1 MIIFRIIMQKSFFLF
16 LTSILLFNGAI
27 FPQTISEKFSTAM
40 DRFNSRQ
47 YPDAQKMFAEIIDD
61 YGIEDELYAAATYY
75 SADALVKMGKRDEAA
90 TGFEFIVNNIIWSNF
105 REESLFNLGLIYID
119 QERYSKSRARLIKLL
134 DEYEQSE
141 YTGTAFYWI
150 GESYS
155 RENRLQDAIDFL
167 ERAVND
173 TKNSSYKDYSIYSLA
188 TVYEKTGDYE
198 SAVKYYDQLLS
209 YYPQSEL
216 AVPAHIRIGICYF
229 YLKDYQ
235 SSILELNNPVLSNLP
250 EDLYSEGLYLL
261 ANSHYRVQEYEN
273 AENAYSELIEKFP
286 GSKVVRDTRYGL
298 AWSYFQQKK
307 FEEAYKVFNFL
318 SDGED
323 SIAVESFIW
332 KGEAKRYDNKQGE
345 ALLIYRDFLQK
356 FPTSKSVSH
365 VEYLIGLTYFDQE
378 NYSVADKFL
387 INATSSEDEMV
398 RAKAFMILGEMEL
411 NNKKFIKAKQY
422 LQPSLNIK
430 DKTLDIYKRSSLALG
445 IALYFLEENQQAVNH
460 LLEIEKIDA
469 SFEQERLNFYLA
481 ESYFALKNFQEAL
494 RRYAL
499 INLQDVDIAKQT
511 LYGKAYCYFNLGD
524 YESAA
529 YQFNEFL
536 ERYSGDER
544 QLDVKLRLADS
555 YFGSKN
561 FVASSRVYEEI
572 YASKD
577 RSMDDPYT
585 NYQYAQALYKS
596 GETGSAIREFANLQK
611 KFPTSKYAENSLY
624 TVGWIHFQEGE
635 FSTSITEYRNVL
647 RMYKNSSLAPI
658 IYYSIGDAF
667 FNLGKYDSAIVN
679 YELVLTKYPSSDY
692 VFDAV
697 NGIQYSYVAMD
708 QPGSAVQLIDQF
720 TAQNPN
726 LKFSDQLYFKK
737 GELYYSQRDYENAKI
752 SYLEFAAKYPKSS
765 FVPEAY
771 YWIGK
776 SAQNLGENEEAVFH
790 FNKVFEKYPE
800 SESAAAA
807 VLEIG
812 KIQNT
817 LGIYQATIDIFT
829 SAQTKLKGSPRM
841 PEILFSKGMTY
852 INMDN
857 LQMAYEVFDELVMY
871 HRTNLFADKAK
882 FELGLIDLAVG
893 RYEKADAF
901 FSDLSS
907 TRTDDLGAKSQYYY
921 GLSLFD
927 QEKFTESISALVRVR
942 TVFSNY
948 DEWLTRSYLLLGDCY
963 VKLGDKR
970 KAEEMYRTVISK
982 HRSDPFGEDARQ
994 KLRNL

>member
-1 MIIFRIIMQKSFFLF
+1 M
-16 LTSILLFNGAI
+16 NAYN
-27 FPQTISEKFSTAM
+27 
-40 DRFNSRQ
+40 NSS
-47 YPDAQKMFAEIIDD
+47 YADAQKMFEDIFTD
-61 YGIEDELYAAATYY
+61 YGIEDELYAAARYY
-75 SADALVKMGKRDEAA
+75 SADALLKMGKKDEAA

-105 REESLFNLGLIYID
+105 REESLYNLGLIYID
-119 QERYSKSRARLIKLL
+119 QEKYSKSRARLIKLL

-155 RENRLQDAIDFL
+155 RQNRLQDAIDFL

-173 TKNSSYKDYSIYSLA
+173 SKNSSFKDYSIYTLA
-188 TVYEKTGDYE
+188 TVYEKTEDYE
-198 SAVKYYDQLLS
+198 NAVKYYDQLLS
-209 YYPQSEL
+209 YYPGSKL
-216 AVPAHIRIGICYF
+216 ATSAHIRIGICYF

-235 SSILELNNPVLSNLP
+235 SSILELNNPVISSLP

-273 AENAYSELIEKFP
+273 AEKTYSELIEKFT
-286 GSKVVRDTRYGL
+286 GSKVVREARYGL
-298 AWSYFQQKK
+298 AWSYFQRKK
-307 FEEAYKVFNFL
+307 FDDAYKVFNYL

-345 ALLIYRDFLQK
+345 ALLIYREFLQK

-378 NYSVADKFL
+378 NYTVADKFL
-387 INATSSEDEMV
+387 INATSSDDEMV

-422 LQPSLNIK
+422 LKPALNIS
-430 DKTLDIYKRSSLALG
+430 DKSLDIYKRSSLALG
-445 IALYFLEENQQAVNH
+445 IALYFLGENEEAANH
-460 LLEIEKIDA
+460 LLEIEQIDA
-469 SFEQERLNFYLA
+469 SFEQERINFYLA
-481 ESYFALKNFQEAL
+481 ENYFTLKNFQEAL
-494 RRYAL
+494 RRYDL
-499 INLQDVDIAKQT
+499 VNTQDADIARQT

-536 ERYSGDER
+536 ERYRGDNR

-561 FVASSRVYEEI
+561 FVASSRVYKEI
-572 YASKD
+572 YASSYKA
-577 RSMDDPYT
+577 MDDPYT

-596 GETGSAIREFANLQK
+596 GETHSAITEFANLQK
-611 KFPTSKYAENSLY
+611 KFPSSKYAENSLY

-635 FSTSITEYRNVL
+635 FSTSINDYRNVL
-647 RMYKNSSLAPI
+647 RIYKNSSLAPI
-658 IYYSIGDAF
+658 VYYSIGDAF
-667 FNLGKYDSAIVN
+667 FNQGKYDSAIVN
-679 YELVLTKYPSSDY
+679 YQIVLTEYPSSEY

-697 NGIQYSYVAMD
+697 NGIQYSYVAMGK
-708 QPGSAVQLIDQF
+708 PERAVQLIDQF

-726 LKFSDQLYFKK
+726 LKFSDQLYFKR
-737 GELYYSQRDYENAKI
+737 GELFYSQRDYENAKI

-776 SAQNLGENEEAVFH
+776 SAENLGENEEAVFH
-790 FNKVFEKYPE
+790 FNKVFENYPE

-812 KIQNT
+812 KIQNA
-817 LGIYQATIDIFT
+817 LGNYQATIDLFT
-829 SAQTKLKGSPRM
+829 NAQTKLKGSPRM
-841 PEILFSKGMTY
+841 PEILFNKGMTY
-852 INMDN
+852 IAMDN
-857 LQMAYEVFDELVMY
+857 VQMAYEVFDELVMY
-871 HRTNLFADKAK
+871 YRTTLFADKAK

-901 FSDLSS
+901 FSDLSGA
-907 TRTDDLGAKSQYYY
+907 RTDDLGAKSQYYY

-982 HRSDPFGEDARQ
+982 HRSDPFGEEARQ

>member
-1 MIIFRIIMQKSFFLF
+1 MQKNFFLF
-16 LTSILLFNGAI
+16 LTSVLLLSAAI
-27 FPQTISEKFSTAM
+27 FPQTISEKFSSAM
-40 DRFNSRQ
+40 DAYNSRH
-47 YPDAQKMFAEIIDD
+47 YVDAQKMFEDINKD
-61 YGIEDELYAAATYY
+61 YGIEDELYAATWYY
-75 SADALVKMGKRDEAA
+75 SADALLKMGKKDEAA

-105 REESLFNLGLIYID
+105 REESLYNLGLIYID
-119 QERYSKSRARLIKLL
+119 QERYSESRTRLIKLL

-141 YTGTAFYWI
+141 CTGTAFYWI

-167 ERAVND
+167 ERAVSD
-173 TKNSSYKDYSIYSLA
+173 TKNNRYKDYSIYALA
-188 TVYEKTGDYE
+188 TVYEKTKDYE

-209 YYPQSEL
+209 YYPGSEL

-261 ANSHYRVQEYEN
+261 ANSYYRIQEYEN
-273 AENAYSELIEKFP
+273 AENAYSEVVERFP
-286 GSKVVRDTRYGL
+286 GSKVLRDARYGL
-298 AWSYFQQKK
+298 AWSYFQQEK
-307 FEEAYKVFNFL
+307 FNEAYKIFNYL

-345 ALLIYRDFLQK
+345 ALLIYRAFLQK
-356 FPTSKSVSH
+356 FPTSKSASH

-387 INATSSEDEMV
+387 INATSSEDELV

-411 NNKKFIKAKQY
+411 NKKNFIKAKQY
-422 LQPSLNIK
+422 LKPALNLT
-430 DKTLDIYKRSSLALG
+430 DKTLDIYLRSSLALG
-445 IALYFLEENQQAVNH
+445 IALYFLGENDQAANH
-460 LLEIEKIDA
+460 LLEIEKINVD
-469 SFEQERLNFYLA
+469 FEQERINFYLA
-481 ESYFALKNFQEAL
+481 ENYFALKNFQEAL

-499 INLQDVDIAKQT
+499 VNSKDTDIAKLT

-524 YESAA
+524 YQSAV

-536 ERYSGDER
+536 ERYPGDER
-544 QLDVKLRLADS
+544 QVDVKLRLADS

-561 FVASSRVYEEI
+561 FVASSKVYKEI
-572 YASKD
+572 YASTN
-577 RSMDDPYT
+577 RAIDDPYT

-596 GETGSAIREFANLQK
+596 GETRSAISEFANLQK
-611 KFPTSKYAENSLY
+611 KFPTSKYADNSLY

-635 FSTSITEYRNVL
+635 FPTSITEYRNVL
-647 RMYKNSSLAPI
+647 RIYKNSNLAPI
-658 IYYSIGDAF
+658 IFYSIGDAF
-667 FNLGKYDSAIVN
+667 FNQGKYDSAIVN
-679 YELVLTKYPSSDY
+679 YRQVLVNYPSSDY

-697 NGIQYSYVAMD
+697 NGIQYSYVAM
-708 QPGSAVQLIDQF
+708 GKSEKAIQLIDQF

-726 LKFSDQLYFKK
+726 LKFSDQLYFKR
-737 GELYYSQRDYENAKI
+737 GELFYSQRDYENAKI

-812 KIQNT
+812 KIQNA
-817 LGIYQATIDIFT
+817 LGNYQAAIDVFT
-829 SAQTKLKGSPRM
+829 NAQTKLTGSPRM
-841 PEILFSKGMTY
+841 PEILFNKGMTY

-871 HRTNLFADKAK
+871 YRTTLFADKAK

-901 FSDLSS
+901 FSDLSAI
-907 TRTDDLGAKSQYYY
+907 RTDDLGAKSQYYY

-927 QEKFTESISALVRVR
+927 QKKFTESISALVRVR

-970 KAEEMYRTVISK
+970 KAEEMYRIVISK
-982 HRSDPFGEDARQ
+982 HRSDSFGEEARQ

>member
-1 MIIFRIIMQKSFFLF
+1 MQKSYFLL
-16 LTSILLFNGAI
+16 LTSVLLISTVI
-27 FPQTISEKFSTAM
+27 FPQTISEKFSSAM
-40 DRFNSRQ
+40 DSYNSRH
-47 YPDAQKMFAEIIDD
+47 YADAQKKFEDIIID
-61 YGIEDELYAAATYY
+61 YGIEDELYTAARYY
-75 SADALVKMGKRDEAA
+75 SADALLKMGKKDEAA

-105 REESLFNLGLIYID
+105 REESLYNLGLIYID
-119 QERYSKSRARLIKLL
+119 QERYSKGRTRLIKLL

-155 RENRLQDAIDFL
+155 RENRFRDAIDFL

-173 TKNSSYKDYSIYSLA
+173 TKNNSYKDYSIYTLA

-209 YYPQSEL
+209 YHPGSKL
-216 AVPAHIRIGICYF
+216 ALSAHIRIGICYF

-235 SSILELNNPVLSNLP
+235 SSILELNNPVLLNLP
-250 EDLYSEGLYLL
+250 EDHYSEGLYLL
-261 ANSHYRVQEYEN
+261 ANSYYRVQEYEN
-273 AENAYSELIEKFP
+273 AENAYSEVIEKFP
-286 GSKVVRDTRYGL
+286 GSKVVRDARYGL

-307 FEEAYKVFNFL
+307 FNEAYKVFNYL

-332 KGEAKRYDNKQGE
+332 KGEAKRYDDKEGE
-345 ALLIYRDFLQK
+345 ALLIYRAFLQK
-356 FPTSKSVSH
+356 FPTSKSASH

-411 NNKKFIKAKQY
+411 NKKNFIKAKQY
-422 LQPSLNIK
+422 LKPALNLT
-430 DKTLDIYKRSSLALG
+430 DKTLDIYLRSSMALG
-445 IALYFLEENQQAVNH
+445 IALYFLEENEQAANH
-460 LLEIEKIDA
+460 LLEIEKINTN
-469 SFEQERLNFYLA
+469 FEQERINFYLA
-481 ESYFALKNFQEAL
+481 ENYFTLKNFQEAL

-499 INLQDVDIAKQT
+499 VNSQDSDIAKQT
-511 LYGKAYCYFNLGD
+511 LYGKAYCNFNLGD

-536 ERYSGDER
+536 ERYPGDKR

-561 FVASSRVYEEI
+561 FIASSRVYKNI
-572 YASKD
+572 YASTN
-577 RSMDDPYT
+577 RAMNDPYT

-596 GETGSAIREFANLQK
+596 GETRLAIAEFVNLQK
-611 KFPTSKYAENSLY
+611 KFPTSKYADNSLY
-624 TVGWIHFQEGE
+624 TVGWIHFQEGD
-635 FSTSITEYRNVL
+635 FSKSIAEYRNVL
-647 RMYKNSSLAPI
+647 RIYKNSSLAPI

-667 FNLGKYDSAIVN
+667 FNQGKYDSAIVN
-679 YELVLTKYPSSDY
+679 YQLVLTKSPSSEY

-697 NGIQYSYVAMD
+697 NGIQYSYVAM
-708 QPGSAVQLIDQF
+708 GESEKAVQLIDQF
-720 TAQNPN
+720 TARNPN
-726 LKFSDQLYFKK
+726 LNFSDQLYFKK
-737 GELYYSQRDYENAKI
+737 GELFYSQRDYGNAKI

-776 SAQNLGENEEAVFH
+776 SAENLGENEEAVFH

-812 KIQNT
+812 KIQNA
-817 LGIYQATIDIFT
+817 LGNYQATINIFT
-829 SAQTKLKGSPRM
+829 NAQSQLKGSPRM
-841 PEILFSKGMTY
+841 PEILFNKGMTY

-871 HRTNLFADKAK
+871 YRTTLFADKAK

-893 RYEKADAF
+893 RFEKADAF
-901 FSDLSS
+901 FSDLSGK
-907 TRTDDLGAKSQYYY
+907 RTDDLGARSQYYY
-921 GLSLFD
+921 GLSLYD
-927 QEKFTESISALVRVR
+927 QEKFTESISSLVRVR

-982 HRSDPFGEDARQ
+982 HRSDPFGEEARQ

>member
-1 MIIFRIIMQKSFFLF
+1 MIIIRIIMRKSFFLF
-16 LTSILLFNGAI
+16 LTSVLLLSVAI
-27 FPQTISEKFSTAM
+27 FPQSISEKFSSAM
-40 DRFNSRQ
+40 DAYNSRQ
-47 YPDAQKMFAEIIDD
+47 YADAQKMFEDIITD
-61 YGIEDELYAAATYY
+61 YGIEDELYAAARYY
-75 SADALVKMGKRDEAA
+75 SADALLKMGKKDEAA

-105 REESLFNLGLIYID
+105 REESLYNLGLIYID
-119 QERYSKSRARLIKLL
+119 QERYSESRTRLIKLL

-167 ERAVND
+167 EKAVSD
-173 TKNSSYKDYSIYSLA
+173 TKNNRYRDYSIYTLA
-188 TVYEKTGDYE
+188 TVYEKTEDYE

-209 YYPQSEL
+209 YYPGSEL

-229 YLKDYQ
+229 YLEDYQ
-235 SSILELNNPVLSNLP
+235 SSILELNNPVLSNLS

-261 ANSHYRVQEYEN
+261 ANSYYRVQEYEN
-273 AENAYSELIEKFP
+273 AENAYSEVVERFP
-286 GSKVVRDTRYGL
+286 GSKVLRDARYGL

-307 FEEAYKVFNFL
+307 FNEAYKVFNYL

-323 SIAVESFIW
+323 SIAVKSFIW

-345 ALLIYRDFLQK
+345 ALLIYRAFLQK
-356 FPTSKSVSH
+356 FPTSKSESH

-387 INATSSEDEMV
+387 INATSSEDELV

-411 NNKKFIKAKQY
+411 NKKNFIKAKQY
-422 LQPSLNIK
+422 LKPALNLT
-430 DKTLDIYKRSSLALG
+430 DKTLDIYLRSSLALG
-445 IALYFLEENQQAVNH
+445 IALYFLGENDQAANQ
-460 LLEIEKIDA
+460 LLEIEKINVD
-469 SFEQERLNFYLA
+469 FEQERINFYLA
-481 ESYFALKNFQEAL
+481 ENYFALKNFQEAL

-499 INLQDVDIAKQT
+499 VNSKDTDIAKQT

-524 YESAA
+524 YQSAA

-536 ERYSGDER
+536 ERYPGDER
-544 QLDVKLRLADS
+544 QVDVKLRLADS

-561 FVASSRVYEEI
+561 FVASSKVYKEI
-572 YASKD
+572 YASTN
-577 RSMDDPYT
+577 RAIDDPYT

-596 GETGSAIREFANLQK
+596 GETRSAISEFANLQK
-611 KFPTSKYAENSLY
+611 KFPTSKYADNSLY

-647 RMYKNSSLAPI
+647 RIYKNSTLAPI
-658 IYYSIGDAF
+658 IFYSIGDAF
-667 FNLGKYDSAIVN
+667 FNQGKYDSAIVN
-679 YELVLTKYPSSDY
+679 YQLVLSKYPSSDY

-697 NGIQYSYVAMD
+697 NGIQYSYVAM
-708 QPGSAVQLIDQF
+708 GKSEKAVQLIDQF
-720 TAQNPN
+720 IAQNPN
-726 LKFSDQLYFKK
+726 LKFSDQIYFKK
-737 GELYYSQRDYENAKI
+737 GELFYSQRDYENAKI

-800 SESAAAA
+800 SESVAAA

-812 KIQNT
+812 KIQNA
-817 LGIYQATIDIFT
+817 LGNYQATIDVFT
-829 SAQTKLKGSPRM
+829 NAQNKLTGSPRM
-841 PEILFSKGMTY
+841 PEILFNKGMTH

-871 HRTNLFADKAK
+871 YRTTLFADKAK

-901 FSDLSS
+901 FSDLSAI
-907 TRTDDLGAKSQYYY
+907 RTDDLGAKSQYYY

-927 QEKFTESISALVRVR
+927 QEKFTESISELVRVR

-982 HRSDPFGEDARQ
+982 HRSDPFGEEARQ